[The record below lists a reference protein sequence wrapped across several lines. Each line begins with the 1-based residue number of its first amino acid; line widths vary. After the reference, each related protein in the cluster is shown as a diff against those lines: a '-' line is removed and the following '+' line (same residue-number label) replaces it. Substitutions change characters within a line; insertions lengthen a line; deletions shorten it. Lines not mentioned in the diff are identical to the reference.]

1 MPEPSEANLEEARVL
16 VPVGDPGKITAENSK
31 ALGPIK
37 VARNAMGV
45 PILDASGNK
54 MPLGENGKPVAKGGK
69 RKTLNKRKTRRSH
82 KRKRYSR
89 RR

>member
-1 MPEPSEANLEEARVL
+1 MSGLRPETIREARVL
-16 VPVGDPGKITAENSK
+16 VPVGNLGNVREENPNAAGPEKI
-31 ALGPIK
+31 L
-37 VARNAMGV
+37 RNGMGRPV
-45 PILDASGNK
+45 LDANGK
-54 MPLGENGKPVAKGGK
+54 TIPLGANGKPVAKGGK